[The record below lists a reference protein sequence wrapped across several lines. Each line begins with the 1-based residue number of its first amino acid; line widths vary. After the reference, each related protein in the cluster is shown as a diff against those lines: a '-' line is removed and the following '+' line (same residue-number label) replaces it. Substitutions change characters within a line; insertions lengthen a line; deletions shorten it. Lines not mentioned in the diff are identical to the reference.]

1 MGGIRMNNANKII
14 LALIIGLIILGVTL
28 ALKTGYMNIQIC
40 ADRSCQHGWKLEVGS
55 E

>member
-1 MGGIRMNNANKII
+1 MNDISKVI
-14 LALIIGLIILGVTL
+14 LALVIGLIILGITL
-28 ALKTGYMNIQIC
+28 ALETGYLDIQVC